1 MKKED
6 IKEMLMQANHQ
17 FIIKVNHI
25 NYILNLKGKHF
36 INDLGL
42 VAINQNTKR
51 VSIVF
56 LEKINSIIVDNKT
69 FFIKS

>member
-6 IKEMLMQANHQ
+6 IIEMLMQANHQ
-17 FIIKVNHI
+17 FIINVNHI
-25 NYILNLKGKHF
+25 NYVLNLNDRHF

-42 VAINQNTKR
+42 VAINQKTNR
-51 VSIVF
+51 ASIVF
-56 LEKINSIIVDNKT
+56 LDKINSIIIDSKT